1 MSSGPTWN
9 IIRNNC
15 IANNANTEQALSG
28 GLEAKVHAWSYTI
41 IEQKELPLFLSPY
54 SPHSCIGGDTAWTRL
69 WDTDWIVFARDLIP
83 VCQEGIAP
91 DSALPDL
98 LPGEVKMK
106 VTQPGL
112 TLCEKLN
119 RGFSQH
125 EKKSYV

>member
-1 MSSGPTWN
+1 MHRIQNSIVEDWKQKYMLGYTV
-9 IIRNNC
+9 IRTKNS
-15 IANNANTEQALSG
+15 LYS
-28 GLEAKVHAWSYTI
+28 
-41 IEQKELPLFLSPY
+41 
-54 SPHSCIGGDTAWTRL
+54 SPHILSLFGRRWLDRL
-69 WDTDWIVFARDLIP
+69 QDTDWIVFARDLIP

-106 VTQPGL
+106 VTQPDL